1 MHILCFTLTECL
13 ILFTSL
19 HWGGVGG
26 AQVARVTSWGIAIVA
41 ALIAAPSPALAKPRI
56 PHSGYQA
63 SRDRNIEVEVGEVL
77 MSGDK
82 GYLPK
87 DRNWV
92 QLHLLVRNRRNDVV
106 TLSEVK
112 SRQSNGVAY
121 SSTTLPTQLAKPPD
135 IGKTVGKSAG
145 LMVAGQVAGYMIFP
159 PLALVGS
166 AAGLVSMIEGHGS
179 WRKQMERIDET
190 MLKTGD
196 IAPDTATEGFIYI
209 PATVTQSAL
218 VVMYRVGGRSQTLSI
233 PQTANLQVSSM
244 DAGK

>member
-1 MHILCFTLTECL
+1 M
-13 ILFTSL
+13 
-19 HWGGVGG
+19 
-26 AQVARVTSWGIAIVA
+26 VAPG
-41 ALIAAPSPALAKPRI
+41 PALAKPSI
-56 PHSGYQA
+56 PHPSYQTT
-63 SRDRNIEVEVGEVL
+63 RDRNIEVEVSDVF

-92 QLHLLVRNRRNDVV
+92 QLHLLIRNRRNDVV

-112 SRQSNGVAY
+112 SRQTNGVAHA
-121 SSTTLPTQLAKPPD
+121 SATLPTQLAKPPD

-166 AAGLVSMIEGHGS
+166 AAGLASLIGGHGS

-190 MLKTGD
+190 MLKAGD
-196 IAPDTATEGFIYI
+196 IAADTATEGFIYI
-209 PATVTQSAL
+209 PATVAQSAL
-218 VVMYRVGGRSQTLSI
+218 LVMYRVGGRNQTLSI
-233 PQTANLQVSSM
+233 PQTANLRASST
-244 DAGK
+244 DAGE